1 MCSDFEFR
9 CVGADFIS
17 NRIGNQINLLH
28 VILKVTTT
36 ASATQ
41 ITIDTINMMLFRM
54 FQPMTS
60 SSLHRQIAPSRVL
73 SLLGSQSSKKSLST
87 ATMGSSKIKAEPQQQ
102 QLPTFQS
109 SYNKRQQQIRSYTI
123 PVVLESGATGERS
136 FDIYS
141 RLLRERII
149 CVHGEVT
156 DQMASVVTAQLLF
169 LEAEDPDGPLYMYI
183 NSPGG
188 SVTAGMAMYDTMRY
202 IRPKVHTIAMG
213 QAASMGS
220 LLLAGGSEGCR
231 SALPNATIMLHQ
243 PSGGAQ
249 GMASDIQIR
258 AQELL
263 RLRSRLNELYVF
275 HTTEGRKHRI
285 KKLQDGEENDDTG
298 SVETIVTDP
307 SEVLKEIESVMDR
320 DTFMTAEQAMRFG
333 IIDEILI
340 KREEEEEPE
349 E

>member
-1 MCSDFEFR
+1 
-9 CVGADFIS
+9 
-17 NRIGNQINLLH
+17 
-28 VILKVTTT
+28 
-36 ASATQ
+36 
-41 ITIDTINMMLFRM
+41 ML
-54 FQPMTS
+54 
-60 SSLHRQIAPSRVL
+60 SRVRHGHKLL
-73 SLLGSQSSKKSLST
+73 SPFLSAKTSQRSAVFIGSQQLSMADQNMDDSLALKMSRPRSFST
-87 ATMGSSKIKAEPQQQ
+87 VQHPITRTQQ
-102 QLPTFQS
+102 QLSLSSHPASYSRNQS
-109 SYNKRQQQIRSYTI
+109 RSYTI

-169 LEAEDPDGPLYMYI
+169 LEAEDPDSPLYMYI

-202 IRPKVHTIAMG
+202 IRPDVHTIAMG

-220 LLLAGGSEGCR
+220 LLLAGGAKGCR

-258 AQELL
+258 AKEIL
-263 RLRSRLNELYVF
+263 RLRSTLNDLYLY
-275 HTTEGRKHRI
+275 HTTEGRK
-285 KKLQDGEENDDTG
+285 LQQQKAEADSSDDI
-298 SVETIVTDP
+298 EIVTDP
-307 SEVLKEIESVMDR
+307 VEVLKEIETVMDR
-320 DTFMTAEQAMRFG
+320 DTFMTADQALRFG

-340 KREEEEEPE
+340 KREEEEEIE
-349 E
+349 N

>member
-1 MCSDFEFR
+1 
-9 CVGADFIS
+9 
-17 NRIGNQINLLH
+17 
-28 VILKVTTT
+28 
-36 ASATQ
+36 
-41 ITIDTINMMLFRM
+41 MLFRGARHGHKLLS
-54 FQPMTS
+54 P
-60 SSLHRQIAPSRVL
+60 SLSATRPR
-73 SLLGSQSSKKSLST
+73 SLST
-87 ATMGSSKIKAEPQQQ
+87 FQYPINKSRQ
-102 QLPTFQS
+102 QS
-109 SYNKRQQQIRSYTI
+109 SPRARYNLNQSRSYTI

-169 LEAEDPDGPLYMYI
+169 LEAEDPDSPLYMYI

-202 IRPKVHTIAMG
+202 IRPDVHTIAMG

-220 LLLAGGSEGCR
+220 LLLAGGAKGCR

-258 AQELL
+258 AQEIL
-263 RLRSRLNELYVF
+263 RLRSTLNDLYLY
-275 HTTEGRKHRI
+275 HTTEGRK
-285 KKLQDGEENDDTG
+285 LQLQKTEAESSDDIA
-298 SVETIVTDP
+298 SSEIVTDP
-307 SEVLKEIESVMDR
+307 VEVLKEIETVMDR
-320 DTFMTAEQAMRFG
+320 DTFMTAEQALRFG

-340 KREEEEEPE
+340 KREEEEEIE
-349 E
+349 N

>member
-1 MCSDFEFR
+1 
-9 CVGADFIS
+9 
-17 NRIGNQINLLH
+17 
-28 VILKVTTT
+28 
-36 ASATQ
+36 
-41 ITIDTINMMLFRM
+41 MLFRGARHGHKLLSPSLSATTARNLRSLST
-54 FQPMTS
+54 FQYPITKS
-60 SSLHRQIAPSRVL
+60 RQHL
-73 SLLGSQSSKKSLST
+73 SQSSPPARYNLN
-87 ATMGSSKIKAEPQQQ
+87 
-102 QLPTFQS
+102 QS
-109 SYNKRQQQIRSYTI
+109 RSYTI

-169 LEAEDPDGPLYMYI
+169 LEAEDPDSPLYMYI

-202 IRPKVHTIAMG
+202 IRPDVHTIAMG

-220 LLLAGGSEGCR
+220 LLLAGGAKGCR

-258 AQELL
+258 AQEIL
-263 RLRSRLNELYVF
+263 RLRSTLNDLYLY
-275 HTTEGRKHRI
+275 HTTEGRK
-285 KKLQDGEENDDTG
+285 LQLQKTEAESSDDIA
-298 SVETIVTDP
+298 SSEIVTDP
-307 SEVLKEIESVMDR
+307 VEVLKEIETVMDR
-320 DTFMTAEQAMRFG
+320 DTFMTAEQALRFG

-340 KREEEEEPE
+340 KREEEEEIE
-349 E
+349 N

>member
-1 MCSDFEFR
+1 
-9 CVGADFIS
+9 
-17 NRIGNQINLLH
+17 
-28 VILKVTTT
+28 
-36 ASATQ
+36 
-41 ITIDTINMMLFRM
+41 MLFR
-54 FQPMTS
+54 TTRHVHTLLSSS
-60 SSLHRQIAPSRVL
+60 SSLLVSTIQRCAAATSVQAASMATQFLDSATPSAR
-73 SLLGSQSSKKSLST
+73 SLST
-87 ATMGSSKIKAEPQQQ
+87 MKTSFATEQNHRSSHEISPSAQRHRSALQHKSQNI
-102 QLPTFQS
+102 LQS
-109 SYNKRQQQIRSYTI
+109 KLSGLRYNFNQNQFRSYTI

-169 LEAEDPDGPLYMYI
+169 LEAEDPDSPLYMYI

-202 IRPKVHTIAMG
+202 IRPNVHTIAMG

-220 LLLAGGSEGCR
+220 LLLAGGATGCR

-263 RLRSRLNELYVF
+263 RLRSRLNDLYVY

-285 KKLQDGEENDDTG
+285 QQAESDKASSSSSSSGGE
-298 SVETIVTDP
+298 VPIVTDP
-307 SEVLKEIESVMDR
+307 AEVLKEIEAVMDR
-320 DTFMTAEQAMRFG
+320 DTFMTAEQALRFG

-340 KREEEEEPE
+340 KREEEKDFEE
-349 E
+349 

>member
-1 MCSDFEFR
+1 MPSMSI
-9 CVGADFIS
+9 AAS
-17 NRIGNQINLLH
+17 
-28 VILKVTTT
+28 KTATTT
-36 ASATQ
+36 ATALCGPLRNQCALAAPLQARSVSVLAKTK
-41 ITIDTINMMLFRM
+41 TMGLA
-54 FQPMTS
+54 S
-60 SSLHRQIAPSRVL
+60 SHGGKCTG
-73 SLLGSQSSKKSLST
+73 LLGSSRLPQF
-87 ATMGSSKIKAEPQQQ
+87 QQQ
-102 QLPTFQS
+102 QHRHPSVQTKTQ
-109 SYNKRQQQIRSYTI
+109 RRSYTI

-141 RLLRERII
+141 RLLRERIV

-169 LEAEDPDGPLYMYI
+169 LEAEDPDSPLYMYI

-220 LLLAGGSEGCR
+220 LLLAGGSTGFR

-258 AQELL
+258 ARELL
-263 RLRSRLNELYVF
+263 RVRSRLNDLYVY
-275 HTTEGRKHRI
+275 HATEGRKHGI
-285 KKLQDGEENDDTG
+285 QQKSLLASSGSGGDENGDADKDEE
-298 SVETIVTDP
+298 VVTDP
-307 SEVLKEIESVMDR
+307 LEVLKEIEAVMDR
-320 DTFMTAEQAMRFG
+320 DTFMTADQALRFG

-340 KREEEEEPE
+340 KREEEEDDNDA
-349 E
+349 